1 MDVRLNEV
9 PCGFLAMGKNGDII
23 EVNRTFLEW
32 TGYKKQ
38 QLMNVHFEKLLT
50 VANKLIFHSYFY
62 PNINLYGY
70 VCEFLIHLQHEDSKN
85 VAYLMNA
92 RRHQHEGIEVTD
104 CIFVKMEKRMNY
116 ELELRTTKAD
126 LEKAYKE
133 QQLALAEI
141 RVLHEEITLK
151 QQELM
156 KVNTALLEV
165 SNTDHLTNIANRRY
179 FQEKLESYVNTF
191 EKNGQIF
198 SLCILDV
205 DYFKKINDTLGHIV
219 GDEVLRKL
227 AELLKT
233 AIRPQDL
240 LARYGG
246 EEFVIILPNANAIE
260 AIHIAQSLNKMVQQA
275 DWKEV
280 GSLTISL
287 GVATFEERCTATS
300 ITAAADEALY
310 ASKRGGR
317 NRATH
322 YNFMCGKYE

>member
-1 MDVRLNEV
+1 MDARLNEV
-9 PCGFLAMGKNGDII
+9 PCGFLSMEQNGGII
-23 EVNRTFLEW
+23 EVNRTLLDW
-32 TGYKKQ
+32 TGYEKQ
-38 QLMNVHFEKLLT
+38 QLVNVHIEKFLT

-62 PNINLYGY
+62 PNINLYNN
-70 VCEFLIHLQHEDSKN
+70 VSEFFIHLRHADGKN

-92 RRHQHEGIEVTD
+92 RRYERNGMEVTD
-104 CIFVKMEKRMNY
+104 CIFVKMEKRINY
-116 ELELRTTKAD
+116 EFELRSTKAQ

-133 QQLALAEI
+133 QKHVLAEI

-156 KVNTALLEV
+156 KVNMKLLEV

-179 FQEKLESYVNTF
+179 FQEKIESYVNSF
-191 EKNGQIF
+191 EKNEQIF
-198 SLCILDV
+198 SLCILDI
-205 DYFKKINDTLGHIV
+205 DFFKKVNDSFGHIV

-227 AELLKT
+227 AELLKVVL
-233 AIRPQDL
+233 RPQDF

-260 AIHIAQSLNKMVQQA
+260 ALNIAQYLNETVQQA
-275 DWKEV
+275 DWREV

-287 GVATFEERCTATS
+287 GIATCVEKCTTTS
-300 ITAAADEALY
+300 LIAAADEALY
-310 ASKRGGR
+310 VSKRNGR

-322 YNFMCGKYE
+322 YDFMYQVHE